1 VSRFRSSH
9 DSLLQGL
16 GDFGIATP
24 AGFVSRVVLGFEVPM
39 RSSLQGRASFKSTT
53 RVAAWRPGS
62 TA

>member
-1 VSRFRSSH
+1 
-9 DSLLQGL
+9 
-16 GDFGIATP
+16 
-24 AGFVSRVVLGFEVPM
+24 VVLGFEVPM